1 MRAGIYAIN
10 KTNIYQLI
18 CLLIF
23 NGGLSVNVIVYS
35 ACAYV
40 LTALISFLVIAV
52 VVVLNKFLMNLTQKG
67 E

>member
-1 MRAGIYAIN
+1 M
-10 KTNIYQLI
+10 
-18 CLLIF
+18 
-23 NGGLSVNVIVYS
+23 NVIVYS

-52 VVVLNKFLMNLTQKG
+52 VVVLNKFLMNLTHKG